1 MYKYHRWKNGSLHKK
16 RSETKKKKLYQ
27 KHYLQ
32 IKLQITQWIHS
43 DETFLK
49 NVHGIA
55 KYYPIS
61 LSTFATQVS
70 GLYQQVRELDTWLAK
85 MQFEVMLIYIQNTIE
100 VKKIFREKTI
110 NG

>member
-16 RSETKKKKLYQ
+16 QSETKKILS

-32 IKLQITQWIHS
+32 TKLQITQWIHS

-61 LSTFATQVS
+61 LSTLARQVS
-70 GLYQQVRELDTWLAK
+70 GLYQQVWELDTWIAK
-85 MQFEVMLIYIQNTIE
+85 MQFEVMLIYVQNTRG
-100 VKKIFREKTI
+100 KKNIWKKNI